1 MDYVMDFTGYY
12 VPKKKYMIK
21 EFCLIPISCRK
32 PLEPKSDVVNPPYAW
47 NKLPVSY
54 QKQYAKRFN
63 KKYGIDYSQGN
74 CTVNDAFNVIIEILK
89 QARVIYLKNDTRKE
103 YLKQFT
109 GIPFNN
115 VVCLESRGYNS
126 CQKVSPAL
134 CSNHA
139 SKKNCCVVTDA
150 LNMVEWLVE
159 KSFAPKNANCK
170 PLLDLE
176 LLEEMKDLADEV
188 RSNASQSSSMLSYG
202 EFETLNSKIERYRQI
217 HAKLLKELEELK
229 NDSDYASSSDDDR
242 SLFDKVSDGQSFVSD
257 AISLDGSLECNE
269 MIRNEERKL
278 DRIADMTTG
287 LESTRKYCKD
297 DRFEF
302 DGGRFQQSDSMKVPF
317 DDYEPS
323 IYSFPEEDALNRNLD
338 VDADENESY
347 GLQDESDFESEIDDL
362 NSEPIIMEFDED
374 NESDIGN
381 LRSRNNDF
389 NSGSDISVPESVDTL
404 PFSEFDRNS
413 EIESEN
419 SDSSSDMSLKSSYN
433 LKRRLL
439 EDKTVI
445 GSSDGSSSNFDR
457 ELAFDNLSESTED
470 SLAAKR
476 SKFY

>member
-32 PLEPKSDVVNPPYAW
+32 PLEPKADVVNPPYAW

-54 QKQYAKRFN
+54 QKQYEKRFN
-63 KKYGIDYSQGN
+63 KKYGIDYSRGN
-74 CTVNDAFNVIIEILK
+74 CTVNDAFNVIVEILK
-89 QARVIYLKNDTRKE
+89 QARVIYLKNDSRKE

-134 CSNHA
+134 CSNHV

-150 LNMVEWLVE
+150 LSMVEWLMQ

-176 LLEEMKDLADEV
+176 LLEEMKGLADEV
-188 RSNASQSSSMLSYG
+188 RSNASQSSSLLSYG
-202 EFETLNSKIERYRQI
+202 EFESLNSKIERYRQI
-217 HAKLLKELEELK
+217 HAKLLKELEDLK

-242 SLFDKVSDGQSFVSD
+242 SLFDRVSDGQSFVSD
-257 AISLDGSLECNE
+257 AVSLAGSLECNE

-287 LESTRKYCKD
+287 LESTRKNCED

-302 DGGRFQQSDSMKVPF
+302 DGGRFQQTDSMKVPF

-323 IYSFPEEDALNRNLD
+323 IYSFPEEDNLNRNLD
-338 VDADENESY
+338 VDTDESGSY
-347 GLQDESDFESEIDDL
+347 GLQDESETDDL

-374 NESDIGN
+374 ESDTAD
-381 LRSRNNDF
+381 LRLRNNDF
-389 NSGSDISVPESVDTL
+389 NSGSVISVPESVETL
-404 PFSEFDRNS
+404 PSSEFGRNS
-413 EIESEN
+413 VIDSED
-419 SDSSSDMSLKSSYN
+419 SDSSSEMSLKSSYN

-445 GSSDGSSSNFDR
+445 GSSDGNSSNFDR
-457 ELAFDNLSESTED
+457 DLDFDNLSGSTED
-470 SLAAKR
+470 SRA
-476 SKFY
+476 SKQSRYY